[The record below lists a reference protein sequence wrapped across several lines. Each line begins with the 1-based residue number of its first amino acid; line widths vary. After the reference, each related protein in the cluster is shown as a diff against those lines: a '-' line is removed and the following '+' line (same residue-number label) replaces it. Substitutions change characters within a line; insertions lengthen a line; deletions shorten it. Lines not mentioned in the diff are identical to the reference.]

1 MLKKILTIIMLTIL
15 SVFCLGDIKTE
26 VYPAQDMKVNK
37 DTSIYIRFS
46 KDMNAEFINR
56 FTFILN
62 DGSSDIKGK
71 VLYNE
76 DEKTAYF
83 VPRNFLR
90 AGTNYKAMLY
100 KGVKAIDQDVISDNI
115 IWSFRVIQ
123 DNIVVSTFDNMYE
136 NIKAGDSPK
145 KEYLKVLKTIPDDKS
160 VINETNPITVKFS
173 APIDEKTVNKY
184 TFMVKSDKR
193 TIEGKFEIRDNS
205 VIFLPFQ
212 PFDLDS
218 QYTVVLTN
226 FITDNSGKSLQ
237 ETYEFHFRTS
247 KERKDEFPKVVES
260 YPGDREY
267 NISPDTS
274 IIVKFNKSMD
284 TESLNRFNITL
295 NDGEKNV
302 WGNIKYNEKEKVL
315 EFKPENELPINRKC
329 TFRLRENLRDTQGKY
344 MTAPFEAV
352 FSTGSEKIIVL
363 NDKKD
368 KYTEEKKQESI
379 EDEIYTERY
388 KLNTS
393 DMFFIKEI
401 FPKDRE
407 NEIKIDTKIM
417 LGFSKETR
425 AETVNE
431 FTFSISDGVKNVWGD
446 VIYDA
451 KNFTAWFSPKEELR
465 HNTIYYIR
473 VSDSIKDIH
482 GNNLDRFY
490 EWSFITERLPDRTA
504 PRVSEV
510 FPLDKEIEVKEDVI
524 IKVQFSEAIRSE
536 SLNQFTVR
544 LADNDEYIKTD
555 ISYDKETNIAFIAP
569 IDNLKEHHLYKMII
583 GQAISDIAGNFMA
596 EPIEWTFWVGTPP
609 DNVSPVLLGISPRE
623 NAPVYTTKPIIAVT
637 FNEELDT
644 KTITPFNFGLF
655 DGDRPVKG
663 IVKYNNITHRIYYE
677 YHEEL
682 IYGKTYTVTLTNRI
696 RDISGNYF
704 GKNIAWEFIISHN
717 EKTLPFINAT
727 FPFEGRNNFSC
738 TENVVAQFNKDMNP
752 ISLNRFTVKLR
763 DINTYSIPGEIVYNS
778 TSREMIF
785 RPYHKLEFNTRYTLH
800 INRYVQDTEGK
811 NMKENFVLT
820 FYTEGRGHN
829 DEID

>member
-1 MLKKILTIIMLTIL
+1 MFRKILIIIILTLL
-15 SVFCLGDIKTE
+15 SVFCIAEVKTE
-26 VYPAQDMKVNK
+26 VYPAQDMQVNK

-46 KDMNAEFINR
+46 KDIDPDYINR

-62 DGSSDIKGK
+62 DGTADIKGK

-76 DEKTAYF
+76 KEKTAYF

-90 AGTNYKAMLY
+90 PGVNYKAMIY
-100 KGVKAIDQDVISDNI
+100 KGVKAVDGDIIAENV

-123 DNIVVSTFDNMYE
+123 DNVVVSTLENMHTE
-136 NIKAGDSPK
+136 IRAADSPK
-145 KEYLKVLKTIPDDKS
+145 KEYLKVLLTIPEDRS
-160 VINETNPITVKFS
+160 VVNETTPITVKFS
-173 APIDEKTVNKY
+173 SPIEDNTVNKY

-226 FITDNSGKSLQ
+226 FITDVSGRSLQ
-237 ETYEFHFRTS
+237 ETYEFNFRTA
-247 KERKDEFPKVVES
+247 KERKDEFPKVIECF
-260 YPGDREY
+260 PGDREY

-284 TESLNRFNITL
+284 LESLNRFNITL
-295 NDGEKNV
+295 HDGEKNV

-315 EFKPENELPINRKC
+315 EFKPEHELPINRKC
-329 TFRLRENLRDTQGKY
+329 TFRLRENLRDTEGKY
-344 MTAPFEAV
+344 MTEPYEIV

-363 NDKKD
+363 NEKENI
-368 KYTEEKKQESI
+368 YTEDTKEDII
-379 EDEIYTERY
+379 EEIYTERY

-393 DMFFIKEI
+393 DMFFVKEI

-417 LGFSKETR
+417 ISLSKAAR
-425 AETVNE
+425 PETVNGFS
-431 FTFSISDGVKNVWGD
+431 FTLSDGLKNIWGD
-446 VIYDA
+446 VIYDE
-451 KNFTAWFSPKEELR
+451 KNYSAWFSPKEELR
-465 HNTIYYIR
+465 HNTIYYAR
-473 VSDSIKDIH
+473 VSDSIKDIY

-490 EWSFITERLPDRTA
+490 EWSFITEQLPDRTA

-510 FPLDKEIEVKEDVI
+510 FPKDKETDIKEDVM
-524 IKVQFSEAIRSE
+524 IKVQFNEEIRAE

-544 LADNDEYIKTD
+544 LIDGEKFIKTD
-555 ISYDKETNIAFIAP
+555 ISYDKETNIAFISP
-569 IDNLKEHHLYKMII
+569 VSKLEKQHMYKMII
-583 GQAISDIAGNFMA
+583 GQAISDIAGNFMTEA
-596 EPIEWTFWVGTPP
+596 VEWSFWVGNPP
-609 DNVSPVLLGISPRE
+609 DRVPPVLLAISPRE
-623 NAPVYTTKPIIAVT
+623 NAPVYTSKPLIAVT

-644 KTITPFNFGLF
+644 RTITPFNFGLF
-655 DGDRPVKG
+655 DGERPVKG
-663 IVKYNNITHRIYYE
+663 VVKYSNLTNRIYYE

-682 IYGKTYTVTLTNRI
+682 EYGKNYTVTLTNRI

-704 GKNIAWEFIISHN
+704 GKNIAWEFILSHS
-717 EKTLPFINAT
+717 EKTLPYVQGT

-738 TENVVAQFNKDMNP
+738 TENIVAQFNKDMNP
-752 ISLNRFTVKLR
+752 VSLNRFTVKLR
-763 DINTYSIPGEIVYNS
+763 DINSYSVPGEIVFNS
-778 TSREMIF
+778 TTRELIF
-785 RPYHKLEFNTRYTLH
+785 KPYHKLEYNTRYTLH